1 MIVRMMRASDR
12 PDPGSMSGLHIEGD
26 TPHGTGRALARLRAR
41 LRALDLEPDVETA
54 TDGAGFTARLTPQ
67 TARAWAPGFD
77 TTRLHACLCHGDAL
91 DAEREIVAA
100 LLLSPIPMAF
110 PSVEEFEAQLRIRVD
125 TVTAA
130 RATALEFDCDERRPD
145 DCWRRDDDGRFVL
158 RPGCPLIDALRRA
171 TQPGDAPRPYAFG
184 CYRAT
189 EYVMLLAIATEAARS
204 HPALLERLQRR
215 YERRPIQSREFHES
229 LLHEHGT
236 SETPLPPRWLV
247 PGDRVWFRNPHEASS
262 DVEGYEGSWVI
273 YKGGGRF
280 GNFWQRGRPYTLTRK
295 CIEVYHWRHAVVAD
309 PRGRARID
317 EDEVERRVAATL
329 ADPDET
335 AAVLA
340 RMQRLRDLRGVYAEG
355 GCIDRTRESAGWV
368 LPEHCDIALADA

>member
-1 MIVRMMRASDR
+1 MIGRMMRASDR
-12 PDPGSMSGLHIEGD
+12 PDPGSTSGLHIQGD
-26 TPHGTGRALARLRAR
+26 TPHGTGRALGCLRAR
-41 LRALDLEPDVETA
+41 LRTLDLDDDVETA
-54 TDGAGFTARLTPQ
+54 QGGAGFSARLRPEAAQ
-67 TARAWAPGFD
+67 ALAPDFD
-77 TTRLHACLCHGDAL
+77 TTCLHARLCHGDGL
-91 DAEREIVAA
+91 DIEREIVAA
-100 LLLSPIPMAF
+100 LLRAPIPMVF
-110 PSVEEFEAQLRIRVD
+110 PSIEEFDAQLRIRVD

-130 RATALEFDCDERRPD
+130 RATALEFDCHERRPD
-145 DCWRRDDDGRFVL
+145 ECWRRDDDGRFVL
-158 RPGCPLIDALRRA
+158 RPGCSLIEALRRA
-171 TQPGDAPRPYAFG
+171 TQPVDAPRPYAFG

-204 HPALLERLQRR
+204 HPELLERLQRR
-215 YERRPIQSREFHES
+215 YERRPIQSREFHDT

-236 SETPLPPRWLV
+236 SEVPLPPRWLV

-280 GNFWQRGRPYTLTRK
+280 GNFWQRGRPYTLDRK
-295 CIEVYHWRHAVVAD
+295 CIEVFHWRHAVVRD
-309 PRGRARID
+309 PDGHARID

-335 AAVLA
+335 AAVLE

-355 GCIDRTRESAGWV
+355 GCIDRTRESAGWI
-368 LPEHCDIALADA
+368 LPEHCDIALAEV